1 MKIKWRHRQTVGKI
15 KIKNK
20 DIIRM
25 LKLGA
30 IFELSPAYRIY
41 YKGGIKYKKKLLH
54 VSLRLKNNDKY
65 NLCS

>member
-1 MKIKWRHRQTVGKI
+1 MKIKWKHRQTVGKI

-41 YKGGIKYKKKLLH
+41 HKDGIEYKKKVLY
-54 VSLRLKNNDKY
+54 VSLRLKNNERY
-65 NLCS
+65 ILC

>member
-1 MKIKWRHRQTVGKI
+1 MKLKWKHKQNIGRI

-30 IFELSPAYRIY
+30 VFELSPAYRTRYRKDIRS
-41 YKGGIKYKKKLLH
+41 KTKLLY
-54 VSLRLKNNDKY
+54 VSLRLKDNDRY
-65 NLCS
+65 ILR

>member
-1 MKIKWRHRQTVGKI
+1 MKVKWRHRQTVGKI

-30 IFELSPAYRIY
+30 IFELSPAYRTY
-41 YKGGIKYKKKLLH
+41 YKGGIEYKKKLLH
-54 VSLRLKNNDKY
+54 VSLRLKNNDGY
-65 NLCS
+65 ILR

>member
-1 MKIKWRHRQTVGKI
+1 LKVKWKHDKNVGKI

-30 IFELSPAYRIY
+30 IFELSSARRTRHR
-41 YKGGIKYKKKLLH
+41 KGIQSKTKILY
-54 VSLRLKNNDKY
+54 VSLRLKNNEGY
-65 NLCS
+65 ILS